1 MKYIIEKWKEIKN
14 KYRKVKDLY
23 TDLCTKKF
31 SKGKVVK
38 ILLDQSKNND
48 DDYCCIII

>member
-1 MKYIIEKWKEIKN
+1 MKYIIEKLKEIKN

-38 ILLDQSKNND
+38 ILLGLCEED
-48 DDYCCIII
+48 DDCIII